1 MLRRGAFQKGQR
13 TGQLDEFQYWY
24 NAIRPHRHLN
34 GLTPNEQW
42 EEINP
47 YRKNPRQVKKVS
59 FWNGLLT
66 GYLLNYK

>member
-1 MLRRGAFQKGQR
+1 MNQFAFTLCSSSDGY
-13 TGQLDEFQYWY
+13 DEFQYWY